1 MSHECPHCQSQL
13 IWSDSFGRG
22 NMAAQEKY
30 RYGWCKSGD
39 IYYCPNHE
47 GFSDEHSAMKYV
59 AGCQDQEDILT
70 GKMAWEDV
78 VCESAVHYVSGS
90 FYTYGD
96 GELHEGYPC

>member
-1 MSHECPHCQSQL
+1 MSHECLHCQSQL

-30 RYGWCKSGD
+30 GYGWCKSGD

-59 AGCQDQEDILT
+59 EGCQDQEDILAGKLL
-70 GKMAWEDV
+70 GKM
-78 VCESAVHYVSGS
+78 
-90 FYTYGD
+90 
-96 GELHEGYPC
+96 